1 MPAPIA
7 AWPGMSLAT
16 TGGAARER
24 LHDRVGGALGAA
36 GRHEH
41 VGGGVQRAGR
51 RRSARARASHGPGR
65 AASRSGARRVTASD
79 RHADGLDAALA
90 QRPHGLHEEVS
101 ALALPVPAEVHQQR
115 LVGRQPEAQPRDLAL
130 LAARAAGS
138 GRRRRRCAGT
148 RRASRGAP
156 RFATTS
162 ASSELTHRMR
172 STRRPSTVY
181 FRRLRARIGRL
192 PWWGV
197 WTCQKTLAAP
207 CRSAA
212 IAAGMSKLV
221 KCVCRI
227 VGSSLSLSSERTRRE
242 MSPREFD
249 GAMRNGIPSSR
260 SSSSQTRSF
269 ATEPNTASHV
279 QPRSRA
285 ARITPRSI
293 GTNEP
298 AYGPP

>member
-1 MPAPIA
+1 
-7 AWPGMSLAT
+7 
-16 TGGAARER
+16 
-24 LHDRVGGALGAA
+24 
-36 GRHEH
+36 
-41 VGGGVQRAGR
+41 
-51 RRSARARASHGPGR
+51 
-65 AASRSGARRVTASD
+65 
-79 RHADGLDAALA
+79 
-90 QRPHGLHEEVS
+90 
-101 ALALPVPAEVHQQR
+101 
-115 LVGRQPEAQPRDLAL
+115 
-130 LAARAAGS
+130 
-138 GRRRRRCAGT
+138 
-148 RRASRGAP
+148 
-156 RFATTS
+156 
-162 ASSELTHRMR
+162 MR
-172 STRRPSTVY
+172 STRRPSTEY

-207 CRSAA
+207 CRPAA

-242 MSPREFD
+242 MSAREFD
-249 GAMRNGIPSSR
+249 GAKRNGIPSSR

-269 ATEPNTASHV
+269 ATGPNTASHV

-298 AYGPP
+298 A